1 MYAPAAAP
9 TGAAVEIRKK
19 EFKMKPKQILKR
31 AIEDGDVDR
40 ATLANAVTRI
50 AAKAYP
56 DAATPEIA
64 FAKHIAAN
72 PGLRQIIDGAPVAAR
87 AAPKTSFEALC
98 RGAAEHVRKLGTS
111 LPPGSPYAG
120 FLAKSGDSDAGGER
134 DAVDPN
140 FEDQASKAVKAVAQG
155 LVDNGKFSDVAT
167 AVRFMRSS
175 PAYSGLFGAGPKYRE
190 AIAGMRRDHL

>member
-1 MYAPAAAP
+1 MTRRVLVKKAPGVWAYAPHGAAP
-9 TGAAVEIRKK
+9 AGAGVEIRK

-72 PGLRQIIDGAPVAAR
+72 PGLRQIIDAAPVAAR
-87 AAPKTSFEALC
+87 AA
-98 RGAAEHVRKLGTS
+98 
-111 LPPGSPYAG
+111 
-120 FLAKSGDSDAGGER
+120 
-134 DAVDPN
+134 
-140 FEDQASKAVKAVAQG
+140 
-155 LVDNGKFSDVAT
+155 
-167 AVRFMRSS
+167 
-175 PAYSGLFGAGPKYRE
+175 
-190 AIAGMRRDHL
+190 